1 VSIVLAA
8 IQDTLAIAAQTVPII
23 GITLLLTE
31 LLSAWGLRQR
41 IQVLLW
47 PLLRLARLPAIAAPA
62 LVMAFGSALSA
73 DTMIAADYRAG
84 RLDRRQTLL
93 AAQANT
99 LPGYLTETF
108 TYVLPVVLPALGG
121 TPGAFYLGAFISA
134 GLIKAV
140 LVIAFGRRLASAR
153 EPEGRASH
161 AGTAQASGCKDFAA
175 AIIRAARMF
184 VRISGLLLVASWL
197 TTIAFHAGLLSLAV
211 EGLGPVLS
219 RLALP
224 GSLLVPI
231 LGYAVSPLAG
241 ATIIGALFKSAAVN
255 AQAATLAAL
264 LGSLVSLPVF
274 TLRSSL
280 ARNISV
286 FGAWLGI
293 ANTLISLGIGMFAR
307 LGFILLLPFLM

>member
-1 VSIVLAA
+1 M
-8 IQDTLAIAAQTVPII
+8 
-23 GITLLLTE
+23 
-31 LLSAWGLRQR
+31 
-41 IQVLLW
+41 
-47 PLLRLARLPAIAAPA
+47 APA
-62 LVMAFGSALSA
+62 ASGPP
-73 DTMIAADYRAG
+73 AG

-108 TYVLPVVLPALGG
+108 TYMLPVVLPALGG
-121 TPGAFYLGAFISA
+121 TPGVFYLGAFISA

-140 LVIAFGRRLASAR
+140 LIVAFGRRLASAR
-153 EPEGRASH
+153 GPVGRASH
-161 AGTAQASGCKDFAA
+161 AGTAQASGSKDLVAA
-175 AIIRAARMF
+175 LKRAARMF
-184 VRISGLLLVASWL
+184 ARISGVLLVASWL

-224 GSLLVPI
+224 GSLVVPI

-241 ATIIGALFKSAAVN
+241 ATAIGALFKSAAVN
-255 AQAATLAAL
+255 AHAATLAAL

-280 ARNISV
+280 ARNISI
-286 FGAWLGI
+286 FGARLGI
-293 ANTLISLGIGMFAR
+293 ANTLISLGIGMFTR
-307 LGFILLLPFLM
+307 LGFILLLPFVM

>member
-1 VSIVLAA
+1 MGCAA
-8 IQDTLAIAAQTVPII
+8 AHQ
-23 GITLLLTE
+23 G
-31 LLSAWGLRQR
+31 SAM
-41 IQVLLW
+41 
-47 PLLRLARLPAIAAPA
+47 APA
-62 LVMAFGSALSA
+62 ASGPP
-73 DTMIAADYRAG
+73 AG

-108 TYVLPVVLPALGG
+108 TYMLPVVLPALGG
-121 TPGAFYLGAFISA
+121 TPGVFYLGAFISA

-140 LVIAFGRRLASAR
+140 LIVAFGRRLASAR
-153 EPEGRASH
+153 GPVGRASH
-161 AGTAQASGCKDFAA
+161 AGTAQASGSKDLVAA
-175 AIIRAARMF
+175 LKRAARMF
-184 VRISGLLLVASWL
+184 ARISGVLLVASWL

-224 GSLLVPI
+224 GSLVVPI

-241 ATIIGALFKSAAVN
+241 ATAIGALFKSAAVN
-255 AQAATLAAL
+255 AHAATLAAL

-280 ARNISV
+280 ARNISI
-286 FGAWLGI
+286 FGARLGI
-293 ANTLISLGIGMFAR
+293 ANTLISLGIGMFTR
-307 LGFILLLPFLM
+307 LGFILLLPFVM